1 MRLITIGRIELEQ
14 TRLRLQRIFYP
25 KRVGELRRLR
35 QTTASQDAGG
45 RAVAAEDSTADG
57 TRSRADAAGEIDI
70 FCCQDFGCGS
80 QGQPFCRCQHYVDN
94 DSLDLRLGRV
104 KKTATTRKRERRRGA
119 RLGVDR

>member
-14 TRLRLQRIFYP
+14 TQLRLQRIVYP

-70 FCCQDFGCGS
+70 FGVQDFGCGS
-80 QGQPFCRCQHYVDN
+80 QGQPFRSEEHTSELQ
-94 DSLDLRLGRV
+94 SLMRSSYAVFCLNKKNYLRPTISRI
-104 KKTATTRKRERRRGA
+104 
-119 RLGVDR
+119 

>member
-14 TRLRLQRIFYP
+14 TQLRLQRIVYP

-57 TRSRADAAGEIDI
+57 TRSRADAAGAIDI
-70 FCCQDFGCGS
+70 FGVQDFGCGS
-80 QGQPFCRCQHYVDN
+80 QGHTFCRSHHSVDN
-94 DSLDLRLGRV
+94 HALSDPLGPVSPPR
-104 KKTATTRKRERRRGA
+104 TN
-119 RLGVDR
+119 